1 MNLINKKYKW
11 DPSVRTRHLAVVIFL
26 ITLITGVL
34 LSFNTARY
42 LSGEIRAVNRIE
54 QRISEAEKLGFER
67 IIISKYNR
75 KATEGWQGN
84 IEVIPVATVEDV
96 YRLLFP

>member
-1 MNLINKKYKW
+1 
-11 DPSVRTRHLAVVIFL
+11 
-26 ITLITGVL
+26 
-34 LSFNTARY
+34 
-42 LSGEIRAVNRIE
+42 VNRIE